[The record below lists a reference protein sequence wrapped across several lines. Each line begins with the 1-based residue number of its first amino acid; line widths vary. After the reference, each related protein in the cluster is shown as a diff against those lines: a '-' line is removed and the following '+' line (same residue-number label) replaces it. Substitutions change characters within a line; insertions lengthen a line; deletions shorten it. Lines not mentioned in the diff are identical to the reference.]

1 MQLKHRLGMV
11 TSFTARTFKAGA
23 LLMDG
28 GSAIRLVAD
37 PIGSHRPYTS
47 SPLLVA
53 HGQSVRWQL
62 ENNLALSSFV
72 VR

>member
-1 MQLKHRLGMV
+1 
-11 TSFTARTFKAGA
+11 
-23 LLMDG
+23 MDG